1 MEAYDWFILPVV
13 NPDGYAYSMAGVT
26 IMQCTLWIYMSVVSY
41 CFYCFH
47 FSNWHLRSD
56 FSTGCGELHDHN
68 IRDLT
73 ADVTAAMP
81 IGTLIINGT
90 VSVHA
95 ETKGVQGKGREY
107 VTITA
112 A

>member
-1 MEAYDWFILPVV
+1 
-13 NPDGYAYSMAGVT
+13 
-26 IMQCTLWIYMSVVSY
+26 MSVVSY
-41 CFYCFH
+41 CFYCLYFP
-47 FSNWHLRSD
+47 NWHLCSD
-56 FSTGCGELHDHN
+56 FSTGCGGLHDHN

-73 ADVTAAMP
+73 VDVTAAMP

-95 ETKGVQGKGREY
+95 ETNGVKERGRGY